1 MRLGVPLIPDRAA
14 VRSTTTD
21 PSTRAFGTVSAW
33 PSPLVL
39 GGAALAVITVA
50 VAAATATIPLAGA
63 LGIAL
68 LVPAAAIDVR
78 QRRLPDAWVA
88 AGAIAVVTT
97 LVVESV
103 IGGPADAG
111 SFATVA
117 LGAAAMAVP
126 VLVLHLT
133 SPASMG
139 FGDVKAAAVLGAAI
153 GTVDARLAAV
163 ALCLAAASGA
173 TVGLATRRHTI
184 AFGPFLLIASLL
196 VLLGHDPIADAIFA
210 EGTPR

>member
-1 MRLGVPLIPDRAA
+1 
-14 VRSTTTD
+14 
-21 PSTRAFGTVSAW
+21 
-33 PSPLVL
+33 
-39 GGAALAVITVA
+39 VA

-68 LVPAAAIDVR
+68 LVPAAAIDVE

-88 AGAIAVVTT
+88 AGAIALVTT
-97 LVVESV
+97 LVVDSV
-103 IGGPADAG
+103 IGGPTDAG

-117 LGAAAMAVP
+117 LGAAAMAIP
-126 VLVLHLT
+126 VLVLHLA

-153 GTVDARLAAV
+153 GSVDARLAAV
-163 ALCLAAASGA
+163 ALCLAAACGA
-173 TVGLATRRHTI
+173 MVGLATRRHTI

-196 VLLGHDPIADAIFA
+196 VLLGHDPIANAIFA
-210 EGTPR
+210 EGPRR